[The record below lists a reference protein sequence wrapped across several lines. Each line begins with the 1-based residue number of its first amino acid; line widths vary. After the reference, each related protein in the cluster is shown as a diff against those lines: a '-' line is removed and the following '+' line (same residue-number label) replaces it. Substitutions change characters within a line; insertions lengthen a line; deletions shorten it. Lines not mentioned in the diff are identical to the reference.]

1 MEQFSEFW
9 VEVMYNKIPLNI
21 KSINA
26 ILTLRY
32 NPFQTPIIPKLRH
45 DDFLG
50 TNYDPSID
58 YIENIIIS
66 TIKKTISEKNKKI
79 TVALSGGVDSTL
91 LAAILKKNFPEADI
105 EALSIKFAESVDE
118 TPVASEIAEHL
129 NIKHRIVDLE
139 NYLIELP
146 KAISIIKAPHWDLH
160 WYHVVKNMSKNSKYL
175 LSGDGGDELF
185 GGYVFRY
192 KKYLSLVNSKSLP
205 AKKIKAYLS
214 CHERDWV
221 PDQEDLFSKKSRFSW
236 DVIYDKLMPYFDN
249 SLDLLNQVFLADFN
263 GKLLFNW
270 LPIYSKLYEHFN
282 VKPVT
287 PLLSEDLIRYCTHAP
302 IETKY
307 DQSTNIGKLL
317 LRKLLSKYKVDKF
330 VTKEKLGFNVST
342 INLWK
347 FFGKKLCQNY
357 LKDARITAA
366 GYTNQS
372 WLDKWFRKNG
382 DMDVRYVNKFMGL
395 LAFEIWYRLFVT
407 KDMNANTKL
416 NL

>member
-1 MEQFSEFW
+1 
-9 VEVMYNKIPLNI
+9 MYDNIPLNTQ
-21 KSINA
+21 SINA

-32 NPFQTPIIPKLRH
+32 DPFQVPIIPKLEH
-45 DDFLG
+45 SDFLT
-50 TNYDPSID
+50 TNHEPSID
-58 YIENIIIS
+58 YIENTIIS
-66 TIKKTISEKNKKI
+66 TFKKIIDEKNKKI

-91 LAAILKKNFPEADI
+91 IATILQKNFPEADI

-118 TPVASEIAEHL
+118 TPRASSIAEYL
-129 NIKHRIVDLE
+129 DIKHRTVYLE

-146 KAISIIKAPHWDLH
+146 KAISIIKVPHWDLH
-160 WYHVVKNMSKNSKYL
+160 WYHVVKNMSQNSKYL
-175 LSGDGGDELF
+175 VSGDGGDELF

-192 KKYLSLVNSKSLP
+192 KKYLSLVNSKSSP
-205 AKKIKAYLS
+205 IKKIVAYLS

-221 PDQEDLFSKKSRFSW
+221 PDQEFLFSKKSRFSW
-236 DVIYDKLMPYFDN
+236 DIIYDKLMPYFDN
-249 SLDLLNQVFLADFN
+249 SLDPLNQVFLADFN

-282 VKPVT
+282 IKPIT
-287 PLLSEDLIRYCTHAP
+287 PLLSEDLIRYCTHIP
-302 IETKY
+302 IKTKY
-307 DQSTNIGKLL
+307 DQSTNTGKLL
-317 LRKLLSKYKVDKF
+317 LRKLLSKYQVDKF
-330 VTKEKLGFNVST
+330 IPKEKFGFNVSA

-366 GYTNQS
+366 GYINQS
-372 WLDKWFRKNG
+372 WIDKWLVKN
-382 DMDVRYVNKFMGL
+382 DDIQIRYVNKFMGL

-407 KDMNANTKL
+407 KDMDANTKL

>member
-1 MEQFSEFW
+1 MERFSEIQ
-9 VEVMYNKIPLNI
+9 VETMYDKIPLNTR
-21 KSINA
+21 SINA

-32 NPFQTPIIPKLRH
+32 NPFQTPIIPKLGH
-45 DDFLG
+45 GDFLT
-50 TNYDPSID
+50 TNHEPSID
-58 YIENIIIS
+58 YVENIIIS

-79 TVALSGGVDSTL
+79 TIALSGGVDSTL
-91 LAAILKKNFPEADI
+91 LAAILKKNFPETDI

-118 TPVASEIAEHL
+118 TPIASSIAEYL
-129 NIKHRIVDLE
+129 DIKHRIVDLE

-146 KAISIIKAPHWDLH
+146 KAISIIKVPHWDLH
-160 WYHVVKNMSKNSKYL
+160 WYHVVKNMSQNSEYL

-205 AKKIKAYLS
+205 TEKIKAYLS

-221 PDQEDLFSKKSRFSW
+221 PDQEDLFSKKSQFSW

-270 LPIYSKLYEHFN
+270 LPIYSKFYEHFN
-282 VKPVT
+282 VKPIT
-287 PLLSEDLIRYCTHAP
+287 PLLSEDLIRHCTHAP

-317 LRKLLSKYKVDKF
+317 LRKLLSKYQVDKF

-342 INLWK
+342 TNLWK

-366 GYTNQS
+366 GYINQS
-372 WLDKWFRKNG
+372 WLDKWLVKN
-382 DMDVRYVNKFMGL
+382 DDIQIRYVNKLMGL

-407 KDMNANTKL
+407 KDMSANTTL
-416 NL
+416 N

>member
-1 MEQFSEFW
+1 VERFSELQ
-9 VEVMYNKIPLNI
+9 VETMYDKIPLNTR
-21 KSINA
+21 SINA

-32 NPFQTPIIPKLRH
+32 NPFQTPIIPKLGH
-45 DDFLG
+45 GNFLT
-50 TNYDPSID
+50 TNHELSID
-58 YIENIIIS
+58 YVENIIIS

-79 TVALSGGVDSTL
+79 TIALSGGVDSTL

-118 TPVASEIAEHL
+118 TPIASSIAEYL
-129 NIKHRIVDLE
+129 DIKHRIVDLE

-146 KAISIIKAPHWDLH
+146 KAISIIKVPHWDLH
-160 WYHVVKNMSKNSKYL
+160 WYHVVKNMSQNSEYL

-205 AKKIKAYLS
+205 TEKIKAYLS

-221 PDQEDLFSKKSRFSW
+221 PDQEALFSKKSQFSW

-282 VKPVT
+282 VKPIT

-317 LRKLLSKYKVDKF
+317 LRKLLSKYQVDNF
-330 VTKEKLGFNVST
+330 VPKEKLGFSAST

-366 GYTNQS
+366 GYINQS
-372 WLDKWFRKNG
+372 WLDKWLVKN
-382 DMDVRYVNKFMGL
+382 DDIQVRYVNKFMGL

-407 KDMNANTKL
+407 KDMSANTTL
-416 NL
+416 N

>member
-1 MEQFSEFW
+1 VERFSEIQ
-9 VEVMYNKIPLNI
+9 VETMYDKIPLNTR
-21 KSINA
+21 SINA

-32 NPFQTPIIPKLRH
+32 NPFQTPIIPKLGH
-45 DDFLG
+45 GDFLT
-50 TNYDPSID
+50 TNHEPSID
-58 YIENIIIS
+58 YVENIIIS

-79 TVALSGGVDSTL
+79 TIALSGGVDSTL

-118 TPVASEIAEHL
+118 TPIASSIAEYL
-129 NIKHRIVDLE
+129 DIKHRIVDLE

-146 KAISIIKAPHWDLH
+146 KAISIIKVPHWDLH
-160 WYHVVKNMSKNSKYL
+160 WYHVVKNMSQNSEYL

-205 AKKIKAYLS
+205 TEKIKAYLS

-221 PDQEDLFSKKSRFSW
+221 PDQEDLFSKKSQFSW

-270 LPIYSKLYEHFN
+270 LPIYSKFYEHFN
-282 VKPVT
+282 VKPIT
-287 PLLSEDLIRYCTHAP
+287 PLLSEDLIRHCTHAP

-317 LRKLLSKYKVDKF
+317 LRKLLSKYQVDKF

-342 INLWK
+342 TNLWK

-366 GYTNQS
+366 GYINQS
-372 WLDKWFRKNG
+372 WLDKWLVKN
-382 DMDVRYVNKFMGL
+382 DDIQIRYVNKLMGL

-407 KDMNANTKL
+407 KDMSANTTL
-416 NL
+416 N

>member
-1 MEQFSEFW
+1 VERFSEIQ
-9 VEVMYNKIPLNI
+9 VETMYDKIPLNTR
-21 KSINA
+21 SINA

-32 NPFQTPIIPKLRH
+32 NPFQTPIIPKLGH
-45 DDFLG
+45 GDFLT
-50 TNYDPSID
+50 TNHEPSID
-58 YIENIIIS
+58 YVENIIIS
-66 TIKKTISEKNKKI
+66 TIKKTITEKNKKI
-79 TVALSGGVDSTL
+79 TIALSGGVDSTL

-118 TPVASEIAEHL
+118 TPIASSIAEYL
-129 NIKHRIVDLE
+129 DIKHRIVDLE

-146 KAISIIKAPHWDLH
+146 KAISIIKVPHWDLH
-160 WYHVVKNMSKNSKYL
+160 WYHVVKNMSQNSEYL

-205 AKKIKAYLS
+205 TEKIKAYLS

-221 PDQEDLFSKKSRFSW
+221 PDQEDLFSKKSQFSW

-270 LPIYSKLYEHFN
+270 LPIYSKFYEHFN
-282 VKPVT
+282 VKPIT
-287 PLLSEDLIRYCTHAP
+287 PLLSEDLIRHCTHAP

-317 LRKLLSKYKVDKF
+317 LRKLLSKYQVDKF

-342 INLWK
+342 TNLWK

-366 GYTNQS
+366 GYINQS
-372 WLDKWFRKNG
+372 WLDKWLVKN
-382 DMDVRYVNKFMGL
+382 DDIQIRYVNKLMGL

-407 KDMNANTKL
+407 KDMSANTTL
-416 NL
+416 N

>member
-1 MEQFSEFW
+1 
-9 VEVMYNKIPLNI
+9 MYDKIPLNTR
-21 KSINA
+21 SINA

-32 NPFQTPIIPKLRH
+32 NPFQTPIIPKLGH
-45 DDFLG
+45 GNFLT
-50 TNYDPSID
+50 TNHELSID
-58 YIENIIIS
+58 YVENIIIS

-79 TVALSGGVDSTL
+79 TIALSGGVDSTL

-118 TPVASEIAEHL
+118 TPIASSIAEYL
-129 NIKHRIVDLE
+129 DIKHRIVDLE

-146 KAISIIKAPHWDLH
+146 KAISIIKVPHWDLH
-160 WYHVVKNMSKNSKYL
+160 WYHVVKNMSQNSEYL

-205 AKKIKAYLS
+205 TEKIKAYLS

-221 PDQEDLFSKKSRFSW
+221 PDQEALFSKKSQFSW

-282 VKPVT
+282 VKPIT

-317 LRKLLSKYKVDKF
+317 LRKLLSKYQVDNF
-330 VTKEKLGFNVST
+330 VPKEKLGFSAST

-366 GYTNQS
+366 GYINQS
-372 WLDKWFRKNG
+372 WLDKWLVKN
-382 DMDVRYVNKFMGL
+382 DDIQVRYVNKFMGL

-407 KDMNANTKL
+407 KDMSANTTL
-416 NL
+416 N